1 MIVKSKEEIEKINKY
16 IDTLIADEEY
26 IYESTSKTVSSLIK
40 TFKDANDGGKRVRA
54 LNVLLGYKLAGNK
67 EIPNDIYKAAASYEI
82 FQTGILIHDDIIDES
97 ELRRGKPTVHKA
109 LGGDQIAVS
118 NAICLGDFGIFLSQK
133 ILSKLDINPD
143 RIVKALRI
151 YNKTLMNTI
160 IGELLDVNSPYSKH
174 VSEERVIMIAYYKT
188 AWYTIIGP
196 MLLGAILGGAN
207 DKLIE
212 NIEKFGEHLG
222 VAFQMKDD
230 ILGIFGTE
238 DKVGKSVT
246 SDIAEKKLTLLYL
259 YVLEEGSLEQL
270 EIFNA
275 YYGKKDVTEKECEII
290 KGIMED
296 LKVRDRVEK
305 IIKDESHDADML
317 IDKITD
323 DEENREELKTL
334 VDYLLNRD
342 K

>member
-1 MIVKSKEEIEKINKY
+1 MIVTSKEEIDKINKY

-26 IYESTSKTVSSLIK
+26 IYESTSRTVEGLVK
-40 TFKDANDGGKRVRA
+40 TFKDACEGGKRIRA
-54 LNVLLGYKLAGNK
+54 LLVLLGYRLAGNK
-67 EIPNDIYKAAASYEI
+67 ELTSEIYKAAASYEI
-82 FQTGILIHDDIIDES
+82 FQTGILIHDDIIDDS
-97 ELRRGKPTVHKA
+97 DLRRGKPTVHKA
-109 LGGDQIAVS
+109 LGGDGLAIN

-133 ILSKLDINPD
+133 VLSKLDINSD
-143 RIVKALRI
+143 RVIKALKI

-196 MLLGAILGGAN
+196 LLLGAILGGAN

-230 ILGIFGTE
+230 ILGIFGSE
-238 DKVGKSVT
+238 EKVGKSVT
-246 SDIAEKKLTLLYL
+246 SDICEKKLTLLYL
-259 YVLEEGSLEQL
+259 YVLEEGSMEQL
-270 EIFNA
+270 EIFNT
-275 YYGKKDVTEKECEII
+275 YYGKKDVTEKECNFI
-290 KGIMED
+290 KEIMED
-296 LKVRDRVEK
+296 TGSVDRVDK
-305 IIKDESHDADML
+305 LLKDESKQAKDM

-323 DEENREELKTL
+323 DPEMLEELNTL
-334 VDYLLNRD
+334 CELLLKRD